1 MVRVCFWGGIVK
13 DMDICGVNL
22 GREAERC
29 VGACCNCW
37 FCLGR
42 LSYELNK
49 VDKLDIIVG
58 SFAAFPLFARGMC
71 VARGFNPV
79 C

>member
-1 MVRVCFWGGIVK
+1 MVRAFFWGGIVK

-29 VGACCNCW
+29 FGALCCNCW

-42 LSYELNK
+42 LSYEL
-49 VDKLDIIVG
+49 DKLDIIVG
-58 SFAAFPLFARGMC
+58 SFAAPPPFAPGMC

-79 C
+79 R